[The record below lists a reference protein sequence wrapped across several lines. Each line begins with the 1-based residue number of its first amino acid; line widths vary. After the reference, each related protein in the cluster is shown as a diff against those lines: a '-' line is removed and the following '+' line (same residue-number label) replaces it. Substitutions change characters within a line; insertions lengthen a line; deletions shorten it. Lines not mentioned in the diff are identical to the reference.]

1 MQKFDYYTP
10 TKVIFGKG
18 REAEVG
24 TEMKKDGAK
33 KRAMDVFGRLLLAGE
48 RLMAVIRKNEGLSN
62 KETARFT
69 DQINALCDK
78 WDR

>member
-1 MQKFDYYTP
+1 MAVYVK
-10 TKVIFGKG
+10 KK
-18 REAEVG
+18 EA
-24 TEMKKDGAK
+24 TR

-62 KETARFT
+62 KDTAKFT

>member
-1 MQKFDYYTP
+1 MRIFNLITGEFDY
-10 TKVIFGKG
+10 I
-18 REAEVG
+18 AEPVYVK
-24 TEMKKDGAK
+24 KKDGAK

>member
-33 KRAMDVFGRLLLAGE
+33 
-48 RLMAVIRKNEGLSN
+48 
-62 KETARFT
+62 
-69 DQINALCDK
+69 NA
-78 WDR
+78 

>member
-1 MQKFDYYTP
+1 MRSFCMVYVK
-10 TKVIFGKG
+10 KK
-18 REAEVG
+18 EA
-24 TEMKKDGAK
+24 TR

-62 KETARFT
+62 KDTAKFT

>member
-1 MQKFDYYTP
+1 
-10 TKVIFGKG
+10 
-18 REAEVG
+18 
-24 TEMKKDGAK
+24 
-33 KRAMDVFGRLLLAGE
+33 MDVFGRLLLAGE